1 VEYQLIDRK
10 VQKTLEERRNIE
22 YHLKVPYAIM
32 IEFVFEQAE
41 LRSWR
46 MVREAACH
54 VKRHYG
60 QPTGKLMAR
69 LARQAP
75 FKQDVKAVQ
84 QTIVIDLSFVRRH
97 DSKI

>member
-1 VEYQLIDRK
+1 
-10 VQKTLEERRNIE
+10 
-22 YHLKVPYAIM
+22 M

-46 MVREAACH
+46 IIREAACH
-54 VKRHYG
+54 VKRHHG
-60 QPTGKLMAR
+60 QPTLELMAR

-84 QTIVIDLSFVRRH
+84 QTFIIDISFVRRH
-97 DSKI
+97 DNKI